1 MHVLD
6 EEQLSYIFEEI
17 AKGFEKSPV
26 EIALFAALVVGI
38 GLSVVLLYR
47 RQLRRGRE
55 EIIKRSQKIFA
66 QTAKKKSLGRAD
78 LNILEQMVKH
88 LKSPLDKH
96 LLLEDQPTF
105 NGCARKLFTTDRVA
119 ASGIAAL
126 RVKLG
131 FKTRSPEGIPHS
143 TAELQDDLPVII
155 IQKGKKGG
163 RGRITQVKP
172 TSLTI
177 ALEGDLAPPIRTLP
191 IQVYFQ
197 GPSGRYTFIS
207 RIRGYGKGEIEV
219 AHSENIKRMQRR
231 KFYRKKLMLPVYVK
245 RAESDERSILTTL
258 IDLSGGGASIMNR
271 DMLFSSGDR
280 ISISLVAS
288 RTKRVYIT
296 GDVLR
301 MSRGGKI
308 IHVEF
313 SDMLESSRDRIIKV
327 LFMPE
332 KKVKTQIMPPGS

>member
-1 MHVLD
+1 
-6 EEQLSYIFEEI
+6 
-17 AKGFEKSPV
+17 
-26 EIALFAALVVGI
+26 
-38 GLSVVLLYR
+38 
-47 RQLRRGRE
+47 
-55 EIIKRSQKIFA
+55 
-66 QTAKKKSLGRAD
+66 
-78 LNILEQMVKH
+78 MVKH
-88 LKSPLDKH
+88 LKSPTDKH

-143 TAELQDDLPVII
+143 TAELQADLPVII

-163 RGRITQVKP
+163 RGM
-172 TSLTI
+172 
-177 ALEGDLAPPIRTLP
+177 APPIRTLP

>member
-1 MHVLD
+1 MIVLD
-6 EEQLSYIFEEI
+6 EEQLSYLFEEI

-26 EIALFAALVVGI
+26 EIALFAVLIVGI
-38 GLSVVLLYR
+38 GLSIVLLYR
-47 RQLRRGRE
+47 HQLRRGRE
-55 EIIKRSQKIFA
+55 EIIQRSKKIFD
-66 QTAKKKSLGRAD
+66 QTVKTKSLGKAD
-78 LNILEQMVKH
+78 LNVLEQMVKH
-88 LKSPLDKH
+88 LKSPTDKH
-96 LLLEDQPTF
+96 LLLEDQYTF
-105 NGCARKLFTTDRVA
+105 NGCARKLFATDRVT

-143 TAELQDDLPVII
+143 TAELQDELPVII
-155 IQKGKKGG
+155 VQKGKKGS
-163 RGRITQVKP
+163 RGMITQIKP
-172 TSLTI
+172 SSLTI
-177 ALEGDLAPPIRTLP
+177 ALEGEMPLPKRTLP

-197 GPSGRYTFIS
+197 GPSGRYIFVS

-245 RAESDERSILTTL
+245 RAESDESSILTTL

-280 ISISLVAS
+280 ISISLAAS
-288 RTKRVYIT
+288 RTKRIYIT

-301 MSRGGKI
+301 MSRGGKT

-313 SDMLESSRDRIIKV
+313 ADMLESSRDRIIKL
-327 LFMPE
+327 LFTPE
-332 KKVKTQIMPPGS
+332 KKVKT